1 VGLLS
6 GGGPAGRPLPSSS
19 TPDDPS
25 LVVVVEAFDAARADS
40 AVLAE
45 AAGRGVELDAPV
57 LLRHHL
63 VALPD
68 EAAVAR
74 AAELLAQDGYALSA
88 PRPEARGLSVY
99 ATRTQVVTALSASQ
113 ERSRMA
119 GPRAA
124 ARGRRRRLGRAPT
137 GWSGPVTTGAAQPP
151 AAGSGTSRPPSH
163 RARRTGSRLARPPRK
178 RTG

>member
-1 VGLLS
+1 MGLREWWRARRA
-6 GGGPAGRPLPSSS
+6 PAPVVLD
-19 TPDDPS
+19 PDDPT
-25 LVVVVEAFDAARADS
+25 LVVVVEAYDAARADS
-40 AVLAE
+40 SVLTE

-74 AAELLAQDGYALSA
+74 AGELLAQDGYALSA
-88 PRPEARGLSVY
+88 PRTEARGLSVY

-119 GPRAA
+119 GLAQ
-124 ARGRRRRLGRAPT
+124 RLGGDVGGWDALAPY
-137 GWSGPVTTGAAQPP
+137 AEREA
-151 AAGSGTSRPPSH
+151 
-163 RARRTGSRLARPPRK
+163 
-178 RTG
+178 

>member
-1 VGLLS
+1 MGLLDRLLRR
-6 GGGPAGRPLPSSS
+6 RPEPPPEYADDATMELLL
-19 TPDDPS
+19 TADDP
-25 LVVVVEAFDAARADS
+25 ARADS

-45 AAGRGVELDAPV
+45 AAGRGVDLAQP
-57 LLRHHL
+57 LLVRHHL

-68 EAAVAR
+68 ERSVAR

-119 GPRAA
+119 GLAQ
-124 ARGRRRRLGRAPT
+124 RLGGDVGGWDALAP
-137 GWSGPVTTGAAQPP
+137 GEPQDG
-151 AAGSGTSRPPSH
+151 
-163 RARRTGSRLARPPRK
+163 
-178 RTG
+178 